1 MSGTSADDLT
11 LISGT
16 GTTTVTG
23 AVGAGGQI
31 GTLTLQS
38 NTGTETGAMTFNGN
52 VTAAALTT
60 FAQAY
65 SVALNEDAT
74 IAADTNFL
82 NTAGVTLGNLA
93 DDNLSFAGG
102 LGSVAGAT
110 TAAGTISTTN
120 TDIDIAALTIT
131 DTTTITTGAGGAGNI
146 ALTSTVSGTSADDL
160 TLISGTG
167 TTTVT
172 GAVGAGGQIGTLT
185 LQSNTGTETG
195 AMTFNGNVTA
205 AALTTFCAG
214 VLCSA
219 ERGRDDCC
227 RHEFPEHGGSDAW

>member
-120 TDIDIAALTIT
+120 TDIDIA
-131 DTTTITTGAGGAGNI
+131 
-146 ALTSTVSGTSADDL
+146 
-160 TLISGTG
+160 
-167 TTTVT
+167 
-172 GAVGAGGQIGTLT
+172 
-185 LQSNTGTETG
+185 
-195 AMTFNGNVTA
+195 
-205 AALTTFCAG
+205 
-214 VLCSA
+214 
-219 ERGRDDCC
+219 GR
-227 RHEFPEHGGSDAW
+227 